1 MKTLVERLHEQRRA
15 DPHAVLTIAQGRS
28 WTRAEIDDLSTSAAR
43 GLLDTGLLPGDRV
56 AIHLANGIDIV
67 TAYYACFKAGLIA
80 VPINTRLKAP
90 EIDYVLR
97 HSAARAYIGQRD
109 LFAEAQGVSASVPL
123 RYLVGDNAEGLQRFS
138 DLISPHAPAAFA
150 APGLDSP
157 AMILYTSGTT
167 ARPKGVTHTH
177 RSLAATAEM
186 GTTAM
191 FEPADRAGVI
201 LPMVHM
207 AAVTLFFS
215 AAISE
220 MVSVVV
226 PFEPNGVLD
235 AIETHRITVLLGMPA
250 LYRML
255 IEAQLAKPRDV
266 SSLRACLVGGD
277 SAPAALHE
285 QCVKVLGVP
294 LTEGYGLTEAVPIA
308 FNGKAGRRPGS
319 LGQALPQIEWRLV
332 DGDGR
337 EVPRGEVGQVTVRS
351 TLVCSGYWNDPD
363 ATGAA
368 LKDGWLHTGDLARQ
382 DHDGFYWFAGR
393 SKEIIIR
400 GGSNVSPQEV
410 EEALY
415 QHPAVREVAVV
426 GKPDDKWGEIIVA
439 FVALKDNASVTS
451 AELIAFAAERI
462 ANYKLPET
470 IIFESALP
478 KGPTGKV
485 ARRPLRERLATN
497 G

>member
-1 MKTLVERLHEQRRA
+1 MRRA
-15 DPHAVLTIAQGRS
+15 AC
-28 WTRAEIDDLSTSAAR
+28 STPAWSPA
-43 GLLDTGLLPGDRV
+43 DRV
-56 AIHLANGIDIV
+56 AIHLANGIDIIA
-67 TAYYACFKAGLIA
+67 AYYACFKAGLIA

-97 HSAARAYIGQRD
+97 HSEARAYIGQRD
-109 LFAEAQGVSASVPL
+109 LFTEARGVSAHVPQ
-123 RYLVGDNAEGLQRFS
+123 RYLAGDDAEGLTRFN
-138 DLISPHAPAAFA
+138 DLITPGSTTLPPVSIDAA
-150 APGLDSP
+150 

-177 RSLAATAEM
+177 RSLATTAELAAA
-186 GTTAM
+186 AM
-191 FEPADRAGVI
+191 FEPGDRAGVI

-207 AAVTLFFS
+207 AAVTIFF
-215 AAISE
+215 AAAFSE
-220 MVSVVV
+220 IVSVVV
-226 PFEPNGVLD
+226 PFDPNGVLD
-235 AIETHRITVLLGMPA
+235 AIEQHRITMLLAMPA

-255 IEAQLAKPRDV
+255 IDAQLARPREM
-266 SSLRACLVGGD
+266 SSLRSCGVGGD

-285 QCVKVLGVP
+285 QCGKVLGVP
-294 LTEGYGLTEAVPIA
+294 LNEGYGLTEAVPIA
-308 FNGKAGRRPGS
+308 FNGKGGQRPGS
-319 LGQALPQIEWRLV
+319 LGLALPQIEWRLV

-337 EVPRGEVGQVTVRS
+337 PVARGEVGQVTVRGP
-351 TLVCSGYWNDPD
+351 LVCAGYWKDPD
-363 ATGAA
+363 ATSAA
-368 LKDGWLHTGDLARQ
+368 IKDGWLHTGDLARQ

-426 GKPDDKWGEIIVA
+426 GKPDDQWGEVIVA
-439 FVALKDNASVTS
+439 FVALKDHACVTS
-451 AELIAFAAERI
+451 QELIAFAAQRI

-470 IIFESALP
+470 IIFEAALP

-485 ARRPLRERLATN
+485 ARRPLRERFLTAQ
-497 G
+497 

>member
-1 MKTLVERLHEQRRA
+1 MTSLVERLRHLRSA
-15 DPHAVLTIAQGRS
+15 DPDAVLMIAHDRS
-28 WTRAEIDDLSTSAAR
+28 WTRSEIDYRSTNVAHGLVAAGLSS
-43 GLLDTGLLPGDRV
+43 GDRV

-67 TAYYACFKAGLIA
+67 VAYYACFKAGLIA

-90 EIDYVLR
+90 EIEYVLR
-97 HSAARAYIGQRD
+97 HSEARAYVGQPS
-109 LFAEAQGVSASVPL
+109 LFGEAAAVSSHLKL
-123 RYLVGDNAEGLQRFS
+123 RYMIGDDRQDLLSFEALNHAHPAPLAPLARSAFS
-138 DLISPHAPAAFA
+138 A
-150 APGLDSP
+150 P

-177 RSLAATAEM
+177 QSLAATAEF
-186 GTTAM
+186 GALAM
-191 FEPADRAGVI
+191 FEAGDRPGVI
-201 LPMVHM
+201 LPLVHM
-207 AAVTLFFS
+207 AAVTIFF
-215 AAISE
+215 AAAVTE
-220 MVSVVV
+220 HVSVVV

-235 AIETHRITVLLGMPA
+235 AVERHRITMLLAMPA

-255 IEAQLAKPRDV
+255 ADAQVATPRDL
-266 SSLRACLVGGD
+266 SSLRGCMVGGD

-294 LTEGYGLTEAVPIA
+294 LVEGYGLTEAVPIA
-308 FNGKAGRRPGS
+308 FNGHGQRRPGS
-319 LGQALPQIEWRLV
+319 LGRSLPDIEWRLV

-351 TLVCSGYWNDPD
+351 SLVCSGYWNDPD
-363 ATGAA
+363 ATAAA

-382 DHDGFYWFAGR
+382 DDDGYYWFAGR

-426 GKPDDKWGEIIVA
+426 GKPDERWGEVIVA
-439 FVALKDNASVTS
+439 FVALKDNATAT
-451 AELIAFAAERI
+451 AEQLMAFATERI
-462 ANYKLPET
+462 ANYKVPDA
-470 IIFESALP
+470 IFFEAALP

-485 ARRPLRERLATN
+485 ARRPLRERFL
-497 G
+497 

>member
-1 MKTLVERLHEQRRA
+1 
-15 DPHAVLTIAQGRS
+15 
-28 WTRAEIDDLSTSAAR
+28 
-43 GLLDTGLLPGDRV
+43 
-56 AIHLANGIDIV
+56 
-67 TAYYACFKAGLIA
+67 

-97 HSAARAYIGQRD
+97 HSEARGYIGQRD
-109 LFAEAQGVSASVPL
+109 LFAEAQGVSANVPL
-123 RYLVGDNAEGLQRFS
+123 RFLVGEDAEGLQRFN
-138 DLISPHAPAAFA
+138 DLI
-150 APGLDSP
+150 APGTATTLPQVSIDAP

-177 RSLAATAEM
+177 RSLAATAEL
-186 GTTAM
+186 GTAAM
-191 FEPADRAGVI
+191 FEPNDRAGVM

-215 AAISE
+215 AAVSE

-235 AIETHRITVLLGMPA
+235 AIEQHRITMTLGMPA

-255 IEAQLAKPRDV
+255 IDAQLARPRDL

-277 SAPAALHE
+277 SAPATLHE
-285 QCVKVLGVP
+285 QCVAVLGVP
-294 LTEGYGLTEAVPIA
+294 LVEGYGLTEAVPIA
-308 FNGKAGRRPGS
+308 FNGKGGRRPGS

-332 DGDGR
+332 DADGR
-337 EVPRGEVGQVTVRS
+337 EVKPGDVGQVTVRS
-351 TLVCSGYWNDPD
+351 PLVCSGYWNDPD
-363 ATGAA
+363 ATSAA
-368 LKDGWLHTGDLARQ
+368 IRDGWLHTGDLARQ
-382 DHDGFYWFAGR
+382 DGDGFYWFAGR

-415 QHPAVREVAVV
+415 QHPSVREVAVV
-426 GKPDDKWGEIIVA
+426 GKPDEKWGEVIVA
-439 FVALKDNASVTS
+439 FVALKDHTTAT
-451 AELIAFAAERI
+451 AEELIAFAAERI
-462 ANYKLPET
+462 ANYKLPEA
-470 IIFESALP
+470 IHFEAALP

-485 ARRPLRERLATN
+485 ARRPLRERLIAQN
-497 G
+497 